1 MKLQVNVT
9 RAESKTVCTH
19 LRTSSAILK
28 YEFSPYPRYYFIV
41 LSTKFSGGHTTAA
54 QFFDTHFHVTSRNQG
69 SFTNEEREREPWEQG
84 CLTASYSSFFKNGS
98 TKSTTRSSQRNRRS
112 IGAVESWSCCKC
124 TSCTSLSDG
133 CHFLFVNCVL
143 KCRLDHT

>member
-41 LSTKFSGGHTTAA
+41 LSTKFSGGPTTAA

-69 SFTNEEREREPWEQG
+69 SFTNEERERALG
-84 CLTASYSSFFKNGS
+84 
-98 TKSTTRSSQRNRRS
+98 TRLLN
-112 IGAVESWSCCKC
+112 C
-124 TSCTSLSDG
+124 
-133 CHFLFVNCVL
+133 FLFFIFQEWLNKVNNAL
-143 KCRLDHT
+143 FAKKSP